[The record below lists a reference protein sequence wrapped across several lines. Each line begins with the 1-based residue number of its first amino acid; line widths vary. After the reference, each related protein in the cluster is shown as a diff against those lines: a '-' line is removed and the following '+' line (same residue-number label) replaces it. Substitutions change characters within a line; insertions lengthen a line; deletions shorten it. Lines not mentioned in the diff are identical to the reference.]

1 MLTLEVDI
9 LNVPLFFRV
18 FYLLGPKIEIVFNT
32 SWTKI
37 TKNSLSVK
45 CAELRRG
52 RRRHCKPAVA
62 GLDCCATAWRAP
74 KWRY

>member
-1 MLTLEVDI
+1 MSLY
-9 LNVPLFFRV
+9 F
-18 FYLLGPKIEIVFNT
+18 LLLACLKLRIVFNT

-62 GLDCCATAWRAP
+62 GLDWCATAWRAP
-74 KWRY
+74 KRRY